1 MKVAILAG
9 GVGTRL
15 AEETVV
21 KPKPMVEV
29 GGMPILW
36 HIMKIYSHYGF
47 KEFAVALGYRGEYI
61 KKYFMDFCSLEGNL
75 TVDLGT
81 SEVQRH
87 GGEPTDWKIDLIDTG
102 PDTATG
108 GRINSAD
115 VGRRSR

>member
-36 HIMKIYSHYGF
+36 HIMQIYSHYGHN
-47 KEFAVALGYRGEYI
+47 EFAVALGYRGEYI
-61 KKYFMDFCSLEGNL
+61 KKFFVDFCSLQSNL
-75 TVDLGT
+75 TVDL
-81 SEVQRH
+81 SNSKVHRH
-87 GGEPTDWKIDLIDTG
+87 GSELP
-102 PDTATG
+102 
-108 GRINSAD
+108 N
-115 VGRRSR
+115 